1 MLFTSAFINAVWRK
15 QYDWML
21 PEWLMATYTRKRAK
35 TLVGGTPRPGAAAR
49 RAGARGVA
57 IDPWES
63 DSCCGALSGGRHE
76 GKRIIQ
82 QGVHLLPGLFNG
94 GLWGHVGG
102 WGRGVAWRRG
112 SKTQENIIN
121 RGGAPVRGSWALV
134 SVRLE

>member
-1 MLFTSAFINAVWRK
+1 MSLTETLK
-15 QYDWML
+15 QYEWML
-21 PEWLMATYTRKRAK
+21 HEWLMAAYTRKRARS
-35 TLVGGTPRPGAAAR
+35 LEGRSPRPGAAAW

-63 DSCCGALSGGRHE
+63 DPCCGALSGGRHK
-76 GKRIIQ
+76 GKGVIE
-82 QGVHLLPGLFNG
+82 QGVHLLSRLLNG

-112 SKTQENIIN
+112 SETHEHVIN

-134 SVRLE
+134 RVRLE